1 MGHYERVIV
10 FCCFLFIFVNV
21 GMPSSSISVYQPYIT
36 ALEGVGAAGGAA
48 ILSVRTL
55 CSFAAMFFVNAY
67 LRRLDVRAGAALA
80 CLLTGAG
87 FLVYAH
93 AQATAQFFVGAAL
106 MGVGYG
112 LGGMVGMTILV
123 SRWFASRIGTAVGV
137 ASVGSGAAA
146 VLVPIAALRLIHG
159 VSLSFAFTVEGLVA
173 IGCGVLVFA
182 LLRNSPADIGAEPF
196 GAAASGP
203 AETGQAAAS
212 AGEDADSADNA
223 DAGCGQL
230 PRGRY
235 AQLFVAMA
243 VVGGFCVGGT
253 GYVSVNL
260 TTAGFG
266 YAFAAAM
273 VSVAGGALAIAK
285 FGAGW
290 LIDRTGPRTGT
301 IVLFG
306 MLLTGTLC
314 FTLAPLGCP
323 PLELCGALL
332 YGAGASVGSVGISLW
347 ALGLSTPASR
357 ARDVR
362 DFQICYNL
370 GSFLFNLVP
379 GVVVGACGSYAPVY
393 ALLLLAGLYAAAV
406 IVAAYARYRPGLG

>member
-36 ALEGVGAAGGAA
+36 ALAGVGDAGGAA

-67 LRRLDVRAGAALA
+67 LRRLDVRAGSALA
-80 CLLTGAG
+80 CMLTGTG

-93 AQATAQFFVGAAL
+93 AESTAQFFVGAAC

-112 LGGMVGMTILV
+112 LGGMVGMTMLV
-123 SRWFASRIGTAVGV
+123 SRWFAARIGTAVGV

-146 VLVPIAALRLIHG
+146 VLIPIAALRLING

-173 IGCGVLVFA
+173 IGCGVLVFL
-182 LLRNSPADIGAEPF
+182 LLRNKPADIGAVPF
-196 GAAASGP
+196 GVAEAS
-203 AETGQAAAS
+203 QACAP
-212 AGEDADSADNA
+212 AGEDTATTLEE
-223 DAGCGQL
+223 DASYLQL
-230 PRGRY
+230 PYGWY
-235 AQLFVAMA
+235 ALLFVAMA

-260 TTAGFG
+260 TTAGFS

-273 VSVAGGALAIAK
+273 VSVAGGALAVAK

-347 ALGLSTPASR
+347 ALGLSTPATR

-406 IVAAYARYRPGLG
+406 IVAAYARYRPVLG